1 MGKRAFAAVVAA
13 IGCLVLA
20 SPAFS
25 QGQSPASAASKKEE
39 TANAAAAREG
49 AGPKADV
56 VKVGALINDVQQ
68 LDLQSHS
75 YNVDMYMWFK
85 WRNPDIDP
93 SRSFEFLNAF
103 ELWGHILTY
112 ETGKP
117 EVLPDG
123 TYYQVLRN
131 QGKFNT
137 KLPLERYPFDTQH
150 LRVLIEDSAA
160 DERELVYV
168 PDDDPIALSA
178 DLTIPGW
185 DIGDPS
191 LKVVSNQYDSSFGDP
206 RVAKLS
212 YSRASF
218 DLPVTRPKGTYALKL
233 LLPMLLVALT
243 ALLSLSVHPSYV
255 EARVGIG
262 ITALLTLVALQL
274 TSNSSLPE
282 VNYLLLLDKLYILS
296 YAFVVVT
303 LAMIVRHSWIDMEA
317 DIATARRIDRRSIA
331 VLTGVYFAIAAV
343 IFVESLT

>member
-1 MGKRAFAAVVAA
+1 LPARP
-13 IGCLVLA
+13 
-20 SPAFS
+20 SPSWS
-25 QGQSPASAASKKEE
+25 QDSSPASSASKKEKA
-39 TANAAAAREG
+39 ANAAATPDG
-49 AGPKADV
+49 AGPARDIV
-56 VKVGALINDVQQ
+56 RVGVLINDIQQ

-75 YNVDMYMWFK
+75 YNVDMYVWFK

-112 ETGKP
+112 ETPKP

-123 TYYQVLRN
+123 TYYQVVRN

-150 LRVLIEDSAA
+150 LRVLIEDSGA
-160 DERELVYV
+160 DARELVFV
-168 PDDDPIALSA
+168 PDNDPIALSA

-191 LKVVSNQYDSSFGDP
+191 LTVVNNKYDSNFGDP
-206 RVAKLS
+206 RYGDLS
-212 YSRASF
+212 YSRAIV

-243 ALLSLSVHPSYV
+243 ALLSLSVHPRYV

-303 LAMIVRHSWIDMEA
+303 LAMIVRHSWIDMEG
-317 DIATARRIDRRSIA
+317 DIGAARRIDRRSIA
-331 VLTGVYFAIAAV
+331 VLTCAYFAIAAV
-343 IFVESLT
+343 LFVESLT

>member
-1 MGKRAFAAVVAA
+1 MGTRACAAVIAA
-13 IGCLVLA
+13 IGYLLVA
-20 SPAFS
+20 SPAFG
-25 QGQSPASAASKKEE
+25 QGQSPASSASKKEE
-39 TANAAAAREG
+39 ATNAAAAREG
-49 AGPKADV
+49 ARGAKDV

-112 ETGKP
+112 ETPKP

-123 TYYQVLRN
+123 THYQVLRN

-150 LRVLIEDSAA
+150 LRVLIEDSHA

-168 PDDDPIALSA
+168 PDDDPVALSA

-191 LKVVSNQYDSSFGDP
+191 LTVVSNRYDSSFGDP
-206 RVAKLS
+206 RVGDLS
-212 YSRASF
+212 YSRAIV

-243 ALLSLSVHPSYV
+243 ALLSLSVHPRYV

-303 LAMIVRHSWIDMEA
+303 LAMIVRHSWIDMEG
-317 DIATARRIDRRSIA
+317 DIAIARRIDRRSMA
-331 VLTGVYFAIAAV
+331 VLTGVYFAIAAA
-343 IFVESLT
+343 IFVESLA